1 MTEKILLW
9 SHCGGAKVTIIEAGK
24 YVALVFRVCK
34 INNEQTFI
42 IGRNKKHFLSRAK
55 FNDILCSEHFFFWF
69 ENKLNMFFFILR
81 IWHLSTIFSFSLILV
96 FFSNDQLGAYLK
108 LIRQSF
114 YPEKMCRKIVIHI
127 LPLVNKTKKLFYFI
141 QSFRFFRLVDL
152 DFNFDIVSLFD
163 SWCCGFCRS
172 SAIRID
178 HFKGQ
183 RIRERKLFF
192 FCFGF

>member
-24 YVALVFRVCK
+24 YVALVFPVCK

-42 IGRNKKHFLSRAK
+42 IGRNKKHFLNRAK

-69 ENKLNMFFFILR
+69 ENKLNMFFSYYEYDTCQQFFIFFN
-81 IWHLSTIFSFSLILV
+81 SS

-108 LIRQSF
+108 SIRQSF

-141 QSFRFFRLVDL
+141 QSFRFFS
-152 DFNFDIVSLFD
+152 FG
-163 SWCCGFCRS
+163 W
-172 SAIRID
+172 
-178 HFKGQ
+178 
-183 RIRERKLFF
+183 
-192 FCFGF
+192 FGFQFWHCFPVWFVVLRIL